1 MQGGAQLL
9 AVGRRAA
16 RLREGGRKGGDAAR
30 TRARKHWRHGG
41 GTAGADGDARRGG
54 AGAAGAGSRPN
65 RAGWRPIA
73 APATTRARPGCTR
86 RYHDGTPGRRARNG
100 RTVTTR
106 ADRPT
111 AGAEPGGHPPAAR
124 TACRRSTS
132 QPPADAAPTH
142 RQSPCRPRAPCCRLP
157 PPRALIFTP
166 AEGCTADAPAAA
178 QRTTQPAA
186 QLAAQLAAQR
196 KPLYMR
202 PSGKGATQQATQQA
216 AQAAAQA
223 AAHLYN
229 NE

>member
-16 RLREGGRKGGDAAR
+16 RLREGGRKGGGAAR

-41 GTAGADGDARRGG
+41 GTAGADGDAHRGG

-65 RAGWRPIA
+65 WAGWRPIA
-73 APATTRARPGCTR
+73 APAPTRARPGCTR
-86 RYHDGTPGRRARNG
+86 RDHDGTPGRRAHNG

-124 TACRRSTS
+124 TACRRSTA

-166 AEGCTADAPAAA
+166 AAGCTADAPAAA
-178 QRTTQPAA
+178 QRTTQQAA
-186 QLAAQLAAQR
+186 QQAAQR

-202 PSGKGATQQATQQA
+202 LCGMVTTQRTTQQA

-229 NE
+229 N